1 MRFYYFPDT
10 DKNLV
15 RLLTLTGVLLAIWV
29 IALLHGR
36 INIDATLYLEA
47 ARRFAAGD
55 TQGAMTLY
63 NWPLFP
69 WLMAKI
75 HGHTGLSV
83 QYSAHFLSVV
93 FFGITT
99 WSFLTLIRESGGNRI
114 TVLSGAVL
122 LFSAPYIVG
131 DVLPMIMRDQG
142 FWAFHLL
149 SLLFFLRFYRSR
161 TWIHALAWQSA
172 AILAVLFRVEGVTF
186 LILLPLMLAFHHELA
201 WPHRWAALAKT
212 YTLPLLGIVFLVLA
226 LLLVPGLDTHKFL
239 GRLIEIQTSLQT
251 SYHQLA
257 GGLAAKARI
266 YGEQVLGS
274 FMAEYAMLGLM
285 LTLVAVVVSNIIG
298 ASSWLGI
305 VLGCF
310 VRSDKKHE
318 PAKDA
323 CRVLYWAAGLNLLNL
338 VVIILTAF
346 LLSGRYA
353 VPLAFI
359 ILIFASFHLAG
370 LYQAWCRDRQSF
382 SWRRKTANVALVAI
396 LGFFLLDNVI
406 QRGTYPDYE
415 QLAAAWIKQHI
426 ASDARVYFDDA
437 RMRYYAGAAWD
448 GRETSW
454 DGLMVEIHTHP
465 MPYDYLVL
473 HLKHKH
479 PEAKLALLA
488 EMRQYRQIQ
497 QFTAKNGDK
506 VLILR
511 GDGSEQPAAHANL
524 SSDLKGMN

>member
-1 MRFYYFPDT
+1 MRFFYFPDS

-15 RLLTLTGVLLAIWV
+15 RLLTATGVLLAMWV
-29 IALLHGR
+29 IALLHGH
-36 INIDATLYLEA
+36 INIDATLYLEM
-47 ARRFAAGD
+47 ARRFAADD

-75 HGHTGLSV
+75 HGLTGLSV

-99 WSFLTLIRESGGNRI
+99 WSFLTLIRESGGNRT
-114 TVLSGAVL
+114 TVLSGALL

-149 SLLFFLRFYRSR
+149 SLLFFLRFYRSH
-161 TWIHALAWQSA
+161 TWIHALVWQSA
-172 AILAVLFRVEGVTF
+172 AMLAVLFRVEGVTF
-186 LILLPLMLAFHHELA
+186 LILLPLMLFHHELA
-201 WPHRWAALAKT
+201 WPHRRSALAKA
-212 YTLPLLGIVFLVLA
+212 YTLPLLGIAALVLA
-226 LLLVPGLDTHKFL
+226 LLLVPGLDTHKVL
-239 GRLIEIQTSLQT
+239 GRLIEIQTSLQA

-285 LTLVAVVVSNIIG
+285 LTLVAVVVSNIVG

-318 PAKDA
+318 PVEDA
-323 CRVLYWAAGLNLLNL
+323 RRVLYWVAGLNLLNL
-338 VVIILTAF
+338 TVIILTAF

-370 LYQAWCRDRQSF
+370 LYQAWHRDRQSF
-382 SWRRKTANVALVAI
+382 SLRKKIAYATLVAI

-426 ASDARVYFDDA
+426 APDAHIYFNDD
-437 RMRYYAGAAWD
+437 RMRYYAGAAW
-448 GRETSW
+448 GKNTSF
-454 DGLMVEIHTHP
+454 DDLKAEIKTHP
-465 MPYDYLVL
+465 VPYDYLVL
-473 HLKHKH
+473 HVKHKH

-511 GDGSEQPAAHANL
+511 GDGSAQPDTPVNL
-524 SSDLKGMN
+524 DSDLKGMK